1 MTRVKIILT
10 DNNRLIN
17 EKGGDYMEAK
27 KIFLVLAAVMIL
39 GGCTMPLGP
48 VTGSLFTDVKGPLV
62 INSESAKGQMVEGTA
77 SAQGILGFATG
88 DCSLETAIKNALAKS
103 PGATRLENIIVDY
116 HAKSVLGVYA
126 EFTTVVK
133 GVPVK

>member
-1 MTRVKIILT
+1 MM
-10 DNNRLIN
+10 
-17 EKGGDYMEAK
+17 KGGDQMEAK
-27 KIFLVLAAVMIL
+27 KILLVMIAVLIL

-48 VTGSLFTDVKGPLV
+48 VTGSLFTDVQGPLV
-62 INSESAKGQMVEGTA
+62 IDSASAKGQMVEGKAT
-77 SAQGILGFATG
+77 AQGILGFAPG
-88 DCSLETAIKNALAKS
+88 ACSLEAAIKDALSKS

-126 EFTTVVK
+126 EFTTMVK